1 VIHLDPA
8 RSARNSATSQSETEL
23 VATVSIDG
31 PVEVVAIDIPIGL
44 PDAGPRQA
52 DDLASAAVGARWPS
66 VFKTLVREAL
76 QAPDQVAA
84 IAINRRLAGA
94 GVSAQAFAR
103 QQGLSAESSA
113 TIVAAEPAMQ
123 MWR

>member
-1 VIHLDPA
+1 VIHLDP
-8 RSARNSATSQSETEL
+8 
-23 VATVSIDG
+23 VSIDG

-66 VFKTLVREAL
+66 VFKTPVREAL

-94 GVSAQAFAR
+94 GVSAQACAR